1 MIIESA
7 TKHIE
12 DDGNDRYGNWHYL
25 SLNVNNTIYRIVFEQ
40 NAPSGLYYIRQWS
53 IDGSVESDIPCK
65 YSDNKNVHYESAEE
79 LTGIREFEFSIAYEL
94 LLKPMGLPR
103 NLVED
108 RDFNW
113 SMYPSDLL
121 MLMDYVGIP
130 YKVLYS
136 TVRW

>member
-12 DDGNDRYGNWHYL
+12 VDGNDRYGNWHYL
-25 SLNVNNTIYRIVFEQ
+25 SLSVNDTIYRIVFEQ

-53 IDGSVESDIPCK
+53 IDGNYVSDIPCK
-65 YSDNKNVHYESAEE
+65 YSDNANVQFDCGEE
-79 LTGIREFEFSIAYEL
+79 LLSTKEFESSITYDL

-121 MLMDYVGIP
+121 MLLDYVGIQ
-130 YKVLYS
+130 YKVLYN
-136 TVRW
+136 TIRW